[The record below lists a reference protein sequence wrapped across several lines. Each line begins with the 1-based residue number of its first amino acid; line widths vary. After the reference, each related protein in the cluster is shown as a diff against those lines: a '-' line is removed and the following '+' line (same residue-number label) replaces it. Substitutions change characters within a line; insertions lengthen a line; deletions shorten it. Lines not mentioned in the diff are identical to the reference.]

1 MDAFE
6 PTEYPDEMPSERESD
21 EFRSFCARMSSRTS
35 QQLRTGV
42 RFAVET
48 AAHNRGPLEL
58 FSDVGGIGDASIEA
72 DK

>member
-6 PTEYPDEMPSERESD
+6 PAEYPDETPTERESD
-21 EFRSFCARMSSRTS
+21 EFRSFCARMSSGARE
-35 QQLRTGV
+35 QLRTGV

-58 FSDVGGIGDASIEA
+58 FSDVGGIGDAGVQTY
-72 DK
+72 